1 MAILDIGDIN
11 GCFVLCKAGSGGARM
26 NRKQLENI
34 EKRVELEKKIAADS
48 QKKDRQN
55 SNSQRIPEG
64 RRDVLRRRD
73 VAER

>member
-1 MAILDIGDIN
+1 MALDIGDIN

-34 EKRVELEKKIAADS
+34 EKQVELEKKIAADL
-48 QKKDRQN
+48 QEEQN
-55 SNSQRIPEG
+55 STSGRIISEG
-64 RRDVLRRRD
+64 QQDVLRRRD